1 MVLIRTQTILVWGPF
16 VRDTEAPD
24 QSSVSSVHLP
34 SLSPLL
40 KQVSLKFILIILSR
54 MNSALYLG
62 AERGFGNFGRILP
75 LEWWDEGSVMFDCA
89 ESMDRQTEV
98 KARSRNRRRVR
109 VRCTSLGCSVLYRV
123 LACRVVWEEGA
134 GIRLG
139 KGWVRARD
147 MRMCVVSEVGLRVRG
162 VVGRRGAGTGSGR

>member
-34 SLSPLL
+34 CLSPLL
-40 KQVSLKFILIILSR
+40 KRVSLKFILIILSR

-62 AERGFGNFGRILP
+62 AERGFGNFGGILP

-139 KGWVRARD
+139 KSWVRARGVHI
-147 MRMCVVSEVGLRVRG
+147 CVVSEVRLRVRG